1 MKKLIVNSTQDDELH
16 TFGIDFY
23 IPLDTPCKACL
34 VSVGHLNILDFTVNF
49 THSRSRALAVQLAIN
64 VLNRVIKCVN
74 YLSLVMKY
82 LHYYWSLVKCA
93 PYALC
98 YSNLAMIYNVID
110 ILWSLTEVHKL
121 QPHYGWQYCHA
132 LWMIMLIVFLV
143 KCMFD
148 NYMHFAF

>member
-1 MKKLIVNSTQDDELH
+1 MSIIHSVAKLQLHIEYSNRILLGSTYSLFCFHRNTGKQVSLFLSEELAYLKKLIVNSTQDDELH

-82 LHYYWSLVKCA
+82 LHYY
-93 PYALC
+93 
-98 YSNLAMIYNVID
+98 
-110 ILWSLTEVHKL
+110 
-121 QPHYGWQYCHA
+121 
-132 LWMIMLIVFLV
+132 
-143 KCMFD
+143 
-148 NYMHFAF
+148 